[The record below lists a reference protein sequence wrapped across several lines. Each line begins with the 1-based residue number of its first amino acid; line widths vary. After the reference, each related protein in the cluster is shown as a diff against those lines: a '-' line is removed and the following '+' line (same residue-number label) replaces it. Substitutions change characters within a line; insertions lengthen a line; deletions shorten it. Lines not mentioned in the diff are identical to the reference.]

1 MSPRTDS
8 NASTP
13 TCFRFIEFL
22 RTRVIFLPFLFSQR
36 SPMVKRDDIFSMKRI
51 ELSFFPG
58 KLIRIYYRP
67 LSRYWKRNAYISVLF
82 TFKPFRL
89 IRIEKW
95 KWVTN
100 RRWIVIGRFLKNYP
114 GISST
119 KRFEIRISFFSPI
132 HLFLFLGPFHD
143 VTRTWQLRY
152 LRLRPSTPSNVSDA
166 LWGASFARVKFGAIG
181 VASRHPGIP
190 SSSSSRRL
198 IRLINETM
206 PRLWRL

>member
-22 RTRVIFLPFLFSQR
+22 RTRVIFLPFLFSHR

-82 TFKPFRL
+82 TFKPLRL

-119 KRFEIRISFFSPI
+119 KRFEIRISFF
-132 HLFLFLGPFHD
+132 F
-143 VTRTWQLRY
+143 
-152 LRLRPSTPSNVSDA
+152 RPSIYSSFSAPSTLPRCHSNVATSLSPA
-166 LWGASFARVKFGAIG
+166 TSVNPVKRFRRFVGREFR
-181 VASRHPGIP
+181 SRQVRCDRRCEPT
-190 SSSSSRRL
+190 SRDSVL
-198 IRLINETM
+198 VLVSTAYPFN
-206 PRLWRL
+206 

>member
-22 RTRVIFLPFLFSQR
+22 RTRVIFLPFLFSHR

-132 HLFLFLGPFHD
+132 HLFLFLGPFH
-143 VTRTWQLRY
+143 
-152 LRLRPSTPSNVSDA
+152 PSTMSLERGNFVISGYVRQPRQTFPT
-166 LWGASFARVKFGAIG
+166 LCGARVSLA
-181 VASRHPGIP
+181 
-190 SSSSSRRL
+190 SSSVRSALRADIQGFRP
-198 IRLINETM
+198 R
-206 PRLWRL
+206 PRLDGLSV